1 MVLISVFLYTVRFP
15 YFKRIDFRTRQ
26 VRFSALR
33 RTITGF
39 LEVGVWNR
47 FIGFW
52 VNAVGFST
60 ALFLDFH
67 QPRILQLPQG
77 IHRFLPPTVEQGDHL
92 ADGVIQVNPP
102 VFVCPAVLAG
112 QFRPPQDKGVQHL
125 RFVGQGLECGGFKE
139 EIREPGEAE
148 RLFRPMDIDG
158 ICHSAFCG
166 RLEARFPGWAIKH
179 TAHPG
184 LGLAEPCK
192 SRLFPALTVH
202 SRPPFP
208 FTFCF
213 LPPVNSGGAVR
224 AVFAP
229 VGLRDEHT
237 AALRTAFQVPVPV
250 NLRFQR
256 PIQRQDRP
264 AKPLAADGECNHLR
278 TGAGVAIV
286 QRKAVS
292 TTTVAAL
299 PADQAAG
306 PLPLR
311 RGHAVGEAVRPV
323 FQRWQMLIGS
333 FFHALPPLFFLLPF
347 SPKRL
352 PAPFLRR
359 VPALVR
365 SPSLVT
371 VSRSGVTAHFPSRG
385 IPFQTVI

>member
-47 FIGFW
+47 FIGFR

-67 QPRILQLPQG
+67 QPGILQLPQG
-77 IHRFLPPTVEQGDHL
+77 VDRFLPPAVEQLHYL
-92 ADGVIQVNPP
+92 IDGIVEVNAPIFICP
-102 VFVCPAVLAG
+102 AVFPGQVCPA
-112 QFRPPQDKGVQHL
+112 QDKGIQYL
-125 RFVGQGLECGGFKE
+125 CFVGQGCECGGFKK
-139 EIREPGEAE
+139 EIRKPGKAD
-148 RLFRPMDIDG
+148 RLFRLMNINRA
-158 ICHSAFCG
+158 CHSVFCG
-166 RLEARFPGWAIKH
+166 RLEARFPRKMILH
-179 TAHPG
+179 TTRPG
-184 LGLAEPCK
+184 YELAKPDK
-192 SRLFPALTVH
+192 SRLFFCLTVH

-256 PIQRQDRP
+256 PVQRQDRP
-264 AKPLAADGECNHLR
+264 AEPLAADGERNHLR

-292 TTTVAAL
+292 VLAVAAL
-299 PADQAAG
+299 PAYQAAG
-306 PLPLR
+306 SSLLG
-311 RGHAVGEAVRPV
+311 RGYAVGGAVRPV
-323 FQRWQMLIGS
+323 FQRRQVLIGS
-333 FFHALPPLFFLLPF
+333 FAHASLRFLWRVLFPRCLSIDELSQVYTFL
-347 SPKRL
+347 
-352 PAPFLRR
+352 
-359 VPALVR
+359 
-365 SPSLVT
+365 
-371 VSRSGVTAHFPSRG
+371 TACAVYPRG
-385 IPFQTVI
+385 RKSA